1 MLYLLAIV
9 AGIILGVWASLKV
22 GKLLWENEKQC
33 SEANVVSA
41 SYQAKYE
48 LLQEII
54 VQEKREKMAA
64 FDMTFRA
71 LQIASNNAQNT
82 QLYPK
87 PLPSLGLSEANT
99 AENAVYTPNLTPNSE
114 NGQIGDVKTASNLV
128 LKKGVRQWLISKEAK
143 LFEGKTNIAIEIEG
157 IKYTCDYS
165 QENGKT
171 NKVSTL
177 PLHLGKC
184 NLPDCNANFLTQEPS
199 SKYCCEQHKN
209 QNNNSK

>member
-1 MLYLLAIV
+1 MGYFLAILV
-9 AGIILGVWASLKV
+9 GIGFGVWASLKV

-33 SEANVVSA
+33 SEANAASA
-41 SYQAKYE
+41 GYQAKYE

-71 LQIASNNAQNT
+71 LQIASNSVQPT

-87 PLPSLGLSEANT
+87 PLPSLGVSEANT
-99 AENAVYTPNLTPNSE
+99 VENAVYTPNLTANPE
-114 NGQIGDVKTASNLV
+114 NKQVGEGKKASNLA
-128 LKKGVRQWLISKEAK
+128 LKKGVRDWLIAK
-143 LFEGKTNIAIEIEG
+143 DAKVFEGRTNVVIEIEG

-165 QENGKT
+165 QEKGKT
-171 NKVSTL
+171 VKVSTL

-184 NLPDCNANFLTQEPS
+184 NLPDCNANFITQEPS
-199 SKYCCEQHKN
+199 AKYCCEQHKN
-209 QNNNSK
+209 QNNNNK